1 MDKII
6 IEVGVQLYGYTFRIS
21 PRTRAKL
28 ERESPNLPPPTSLFV
43 GFDTR
48 SDFEKIHGSMWQQI
62 VSILTGLSE
71 DKLKKLGGYDF
82 VDPLTNQVIHR
93 SAKDKLAG
101 AHV

>member
-6 IEVGVQLYGYTFRIS
+6 IEVGVQLDGYTFRLS
-21 PRTRAKL
+21 PRARAKL

-48 SDFEKIHGSMWQQI
+48 SDFEKIHGPMWQQI
-62 VSILTGLSE
+62 VSILTGISE
-71 DKLKKLGGYDF
+71 DKLKKIGDYEF
-82 VDPLTNQVIHR
+82 VDPLTNRVIHH
-93 SAKDKLAG
+93 SAKNKLAG

>member
-6 IEVGVQLYGYTFRIS
+6 VEVGKQLDGYTFRLS
-21 PRTRAKL
+21 PRTRTRL
-28 ERESPNLPPPTSLFV
+28 ERELPNLPPATSLFV
-43 GFDTR
+43 GFDTQG
-48 SDFEKIHGSMWQQI
+48 DFEKIHGPMWQQI

-71 DKLKKLGGYDF
+71 DRLKKLGGYDF
-82 VDPLTNQVIHR
+82 VDPLTNRVIHR